1 METFWKILDIIKAL
15 AGFFLIFGITFEISP
30 TKINPLQWI
39 GKRLN
44 KTTNDRIDKIQKQV
58 DDIQYNE
65 DMKDL
70 RTIKSRVHSYGML
83 IRKGETLPE
92 EVLKSAIDD
101 LDMYDYYKEKYQY
114 MYINGCK
121 VKINGEMKADR
132 TLVEDQLYIVKKEN
146 I

>member
-1 METFWKILDIIKAL
+1 MESLDTIMEAFKFIAS
-15 AGFFLIFGITFEISP
+15 FLLVFGITFEVTPIKISP
-30 TKINPLQWI
+30 LKWL
-39 GKRLN
+39 GSHLN
-44 KTTNDRIDKIQKQV
+44 KETNDRIDKIQKQV
-58 DDIQYNE
+58 DGIEYDE
-65 DMKDL
+65 AMKDL
-70 RTIKSRVHSYGML
+70 RNIKSRVHSYGML

-101 LDMYDYYKEKYQY
+101 LDMYDYYKEKYEY

-132 TLVEDQLYIVKKEN
+132 KLVEDQLYIVKKEN